1 MEFEWQVD
9 AEAKPLEPRAVLLC
23 GFAGA
28 GLAAT
33 VAAHYMVRA
42 LDLPRIGILRSGLE
56 IPIAIVQ
63 NGRVQPPI
71 RVHGSGKIAIALS
84 EFPPPPVGLAG
95 LADALLTG
103 AESRNVRL
111 LLALEGVVP
120 HPLVDSDSGEESALG
135 EEQAWV
141 VSARPDPE
149 LLATFGKAS
158 ARPLE
163 DAVLAGVAGAL
174 LVRAQNRP
182 LPVAALLV
190 SARDSEGFPD
200 HRAAATLIETVARL
214 LPDLKIDTAPLR
226 TQAEAIERALRAAM
240 KGQKP
245 DAAPPKAPEN
255 ASIYQ

>member
-9 AEAKPLEPRAVLLC
+9 SGAKELEPDAVLLC

-42 LDLPRIGILRSGLE
+42 LGLPRIAILRSAQE

-71 RVHGSGKIAIALS
+71 RVHGAGKIAIALS
-84 EFPPPPVGLAG
+84 EFPPPPVGLAP
-95 LADALLTG
+95 LADVLLAG
-103 AESRNVRL
+103 AAARKVRL
-111 LLALEGVVP
+111 LLALEGVLP
-120 HPLVDSDSGEESALG
+120 HPLVEGEGEESALG

-141 VSARPDPE
+141 ITSRPDPE
-149 LLATFGKAS
+149 LLASFRNAS
-158 ARPLE
+158 ARPLA

-174 LVRAQNRP
+174 LVRSQNVA
-182 LPVAALLV
+182 LPVGALLV

-200 HRAAATLIETVARL
+200 HRAAAALIETVARL
-214 LPDLKIDTAPLR
+214 LPDLKIDTGPLR
-226 TQAEAIERALRAAM
+226 TQAEVIERALRAAM
-240 KGQKP
+240 QGRKQGGVPAKGT
-245 DAAPPKAPEN
+245 EN

>member
-1 MEFEWQVD
+1 VFEWQVD
-9 AEAKPLEPRAVLLC
+9 AGATELEPGAVLLC

-42 LDLPRIGILRSGLE
+42 LDLPRIAILRSEQE

-71 RVHGSGKIAIALS
+71 RVHGAGKIAIALS
-84 EFPPPPVGLAG
+84 EFPPPPAGLAG
-95 LADALLTG
+95 LADILLAG
-103 AESRNVRL
+103 ATSRKVRL

-120 HPLVDSDSGEESALG
+120 HPLIEGEAEEPGLG
-135 EEQAWV
+135 EQQSWV
-141 VSARPDPE
+141 ITSRPDPE
-149 LLATFGKAS
+149 LLASFKAAA
-158 ARPLE
+158 ARPLG

-174 LVRAQNRP
+174 LVRSQNLS
-182 LPVAALLV
+182 LPVGALLV

-200 HRAAATLIETVARL
+200 HRAAATLIETVDRL
-214 LPDLKIDTAPLR
+214 LPELKIDTGPLR
-226 TQAEAIERALRAAM
+226 TQAEVIERALRAAM
-240 KGQKP
+240 LGRKQGP
-245 DAAPPKAPEN
+245 GPGKAPEN